1 MAFQD
6 HYSEVL
12 DVTSDMF
19 CHIFDNIK
27 AQLGPEL
34 EAIRKQART
43 HPPLPSLL
51 SDHFLPRIFSHQKH
65 TFSPAWRRSNCCRS
79 RAPWTDLSGACVRS
93 TRSRTSCTPT
103 L

>member
-43 HPPLPSLL
+43 TLGLVI
-51 SDHFLPRIFSHQKH
+51 RE
-65 TFSPAWRRSNCCRS
+65 
-79 RAPWTDLSGACVRS
+79 SGR
-93 TRSRTSCTPT
+93 
-103 L
+103 

>member
-43 HPPLPSLL
+43 IRPCHHSSATTRHPPLSSLR
-51 SDHFLPRIFSHQKH
+51 SDHFLPRIFSLQKH
-65 TFSPAWRRSNCCRS
+65 TFSPAWRPSECYQ
-79 RAPWTDLSGACVRS
+79 PI
-93 TRSRTSCTPT
+93 
-103 L
+103 

>member
-34 EAIRKQART
+34 EAIRKQARALAIT
-43 HPPLPSLL
+43 PQRPLSAADILPSEAYVQPSLAPKQLL
-51 SDHFLPRIFSHQKH
+51 PI
-65 TFSPAWRRSNCCRS
+65 
-79 RAPWTDLSGACVRS
+79 
-93 TRSRTSCTPT
+93 
-103 L
+103 

>member
-1 MAFQD
+1 MPQVAPVFRAEKSLTNRHLTEYTGLDYEMAFQD

-34 EAIRKQART
+34 EAIRKQARSSPT
-43 HPPLPSLL
+43 IASPLRSLARTTPGPHC
-51 SDHFLPRIFSHQKH
+51 DHS
-65 TFSPAWRRSNCCRS
+65 ADRSQ
-79 RAPWTDLSGACVRS
+79 
-93 TRSRTSCTPT
+93 TR
-103 L
+103 

>member
-34 EAIRKQART
+34 EAIRKQARAT
-43 HPPLPSLL
+43 RPCHHSAAT
-51 SDHFLPRIFSHQKH
+51 
-65 TFSPAWRRSNCCRS
+65 TFCRGYSPFRSIRS
-79 RAPWTDLSGACVRS
+79 AQPGAEATVADLEPHGL
-93 TRSRTSCTPT
+93 T
-103 L
+103 